1 MYFAQVTNAWFA
13 LEEALALCPTNHRA
27 RFLLVSCAMNAD
39 DYPRA
44 KTEARSREW
53 ISRGSFLMSARRV
66 ASDS

>member
-1 MYFAQVTNAWFA
+1 MPLPEVTNAWFA

-44 KTEARSREW
+44 KAEAGDCILLESHRLVKSP
-53 ISRGSFLMSARRV
+53 MP
-66 ASDS
+66 